1 MTQSMITNDPVY
13 NKKTK
18 EILQQD
24 EEAITNFVIAI
35 RSEVHFTGKENIE
48 GFASLVNLFMR
59 SMYVSCS
66 NPAIINIDNIED
78 NIDKLKLDDGQ
89 LFYYSTIEFK
99 DSFTSLLS
107 KKISSLSTI
116 NVKTNFKKMLVE
128 QGQIN
133 VAAANKLCTPTFKYL
148 GLKDTIYV

>member
-1 MTQSMITNDPVY
+1 MTQSVITHDPVY

-18 EILQQD
+18 EILQSD
-24 EEAITNFVIAI
+24 EDAITNFVIAI

-66 NPAIINIDNIED
+66 DPCIINVDNIED
-78 NIDKLKLDDGQ
+78 KIEKLSMDDGQ

-99 DSFTSLLS
+99 DSFTTLLS
-107 KKISSLSTI
+107 KKIASLSTI
-116 NVKTNFKKMLVE
+116 NVKTNFKKMAV
-128 QGQIN
+128 
-133 VAAANKLCTPTFKYL
+133 
-148 GLKDTIYV
+148 D